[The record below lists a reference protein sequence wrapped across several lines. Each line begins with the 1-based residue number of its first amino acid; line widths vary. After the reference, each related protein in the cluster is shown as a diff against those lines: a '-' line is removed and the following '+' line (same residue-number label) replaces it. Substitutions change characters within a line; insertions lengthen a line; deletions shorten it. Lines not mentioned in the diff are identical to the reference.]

1 MKRATITI
9 PDELQEAL
17 EAYRRSQE
25 VPSAL
30 TAVAQAALREYLERR
45 GFLPDRAFRP
55 FGVTPA
61 KKGGGAGDVS
71 ANHDEHFVGSV
82 EG

>member
-1 MKRATITI
+1 MRRATITI
-9 PDELQEAL
+9 PDELEEAL

-25 VPSAL
+25 VPAAL

-45 GFLPDRAFRP
+45 GFLPDGAFRP
-55 FGVTPA
+55 FGITPA
-61 KKGGGAGDVS
+61 EGGGGAGDVS
-71 ANHDEHFVGSV
+71 ANHDEYFAGSV